1 MSANIILKRK
11 LLMREKRLC
20 IPVNSEKKGSTK
32 IAKYIFKRA
41 FETFKSFIEIQRTC
55 FEKNKKNEV
64 ICFKC
69 YNLSFVGVSTLRYV
83 TPISFKLLKS

>member
-20 IPVNSEKKGSTK
+20 IPVNSEKKGSSTK

-55 FEKNKKNEV
+55 FEKTKKKRGHLFQMLQYI
-64 ICFKC
+64 ICGRV
-69 YNLSFVGVSTLRYV
+69 NVTLCHSYL
-83 TPISFKLLKS
+83 I

>member
-1 MSANIILKRK
+1 MSANIIFKRK

-20 IPVNSEKKGSTK
+20 IPVNSEKKGSSTK

-55 FEKNKKNEV
+55 FEKTKKTRSFVSNV
-64 ICFKC
+64 TIYHLWACQR
-69 YNLSFVGVSTLRYV
+69 YVMSLLSHLSF
-83 TPISFKLLKS
+83 

>member
-1 MSANIILKRK
+1 MSANIIFKRK

-20 IPVNSEKKGSTK
+20 IPVNSEKKGSSTK

-55 FEKNKKNEV
+55 FEKTKKKRGHLFQMLQYI
-64 ICFKC
+64 ICGRV
-69 YNLSFVGVSTLRYV
+69 NVTLCHSYL
-83 TPISFKLLKS
+83 I